1 MPTILLISYPKGE
14 ALTSDIY
21 RDEIVY
27 SPHRNAAI
35 CEEAQRRVDSG
46 DFPGIIFVRLLEH
59 GDALAQALSVR
70 LNLKVPCI
78 TASVPPGEK
87 ESTLLLMRNADPAC
101 PVAVATATWSTG
113 VDIPCL
119 KWVMQAGAGVAPIGK
134 IQEGGRAL
142 RPHEGKDGG
151 IEIINVVDTGDVD
164 PRWTEQARKREEHLA
179 HAGYDIPDSELT
191 SRLLQPPPKKKKR
204 KKEKPP
210 PPPPRGLGDLLG
222 EIFTPTP
229 LVWCLVIFALI
240 IKNFWK

>member
-1 MPTILLISYPKGE
+1 M
-14 ALTSDIY
+14 TSDIY
-21 RDEIVY
+21 REEIVN

-35 CEEAQRRVDSG
+35 CAEVQRRVDSG

-70 LNLKVPCI
+70 LGLKVPCI

-119 KWVMQAGAGVAPIGK
+119 RWVMQAGAGVAPIGK

-142 RPHEGKDGG
+142 RPHEGKEDQG
-151 IEIINVVDTGDVD
+151 IEIINVMDTGDVD

-179 HAGYDIPDSELT
+179 QAGYDIPDSELT
-191 SRLLQPPPKKKKR
+191 SRLMKPEPREEKKGR
-204 KKEKPP
+204 
-210 PPPPRGLGDLLG
+210 RGGRNRHDPVPHRSLFDVLGD
-222 EIFTPTP
+222 IFTPTP
-229 LVWCLVIFALI
+229 LLWCLIIFVLI